1 MENDVKRPHRFC
13 LGTLGSLV
21 FFTALQAAA
30 QSSYQVIRV
39 TNGGTITGTVR
50 WTGTPV
56 KPLLMPITKND
67 DVCDPSNGK
76 TRDLERLI
84 VGPAGGVENTVV
96 YLKDVTK
103 GKAMSLPDMR
113 VTLNQKNCRYDPH
126 ILLVG
131 INTEMRMKNSDPI
144 LHNVH
149 MVGAAAYNLPFPLK
163 DMDVKRSMHK
173 AGVVDLKCDAG
184 HVWMNAETLVVP
196 HPYYTVTNERG
207 EFKLADVP
215 PGEYEVVAWH
225 EGWTI
230 VREESVMDVDAH
242 REVHRPIFSDPKV
255 WEEHVAV
262 PASGTV
268 TVNFEISEKSGS

>member
-1 MENDVKRPHRFC
+1 M
-13 LGTLGSLV
+13 
-21 FFTALQAAA
+21 
-30 QSSYQVIRV
+30 
-39 TNGGTITGTVR
+39 
-50 WTGTPV
+50 
-56 KPLLMPITKND
+56 
-67 DVCDPSNGK
+67 
-76 TRDLERLI
+76 RDLERLI
-84 VGPAGGVENTVV
+84 VGPAGGVENAVV
-96 YLKDVTK
+96 YLKDVAK
-103 GKAMSLPDMR
+103 GKAMNLPEVR
-113 VTLNQKNCRYDPH
+113 ITLNQKNCRYEPH

-131 INTEMRMKNSDPI
+131 IDTEMKMKNSDPI

-163 DMDVKRSMHK
+163 DMDVKRSMRK

-184 HVWMNAETLVVP
+184 HVWMNAETLVVQ

-215 PGEYEVVAWH
+215 PGEYEIVAWH

-242 REVHRPIFSDPKV
+242 QEVHRPIFSDPKV
-255 WEEHVAV
+255 WEKHVSV
-262 PASGTV
+262 PAGGTA